1 MKNSTKQILSFLLVL
16 TLILSLST
24 LLSGCYAVKSGK
36 MDKIEGTYKL
46 TGYSGKTDYLTE
58 RGIELYVVIRSD
70 GTGYYAYKSN
80 DVEPYISEIRCS
92 FTADPDDSGKY
103 EYVSINFGNGNDAI
117 KLAIVAAGLFE
128 ISTNLNSQTPVW
140 GGNLIEGTAHIAYY
154 TDVDFTRVSKA
165 TDLSHVNSEF
175 GNYNVVPYGAM
186 GYDGTYELLN
196 TTNSANTPIDAE
208 IPENPFIYCYFDMDV
223 VAQKGKMWYML
234 KSDKVARTVDFSAA
248 ITTNY
253 DSGFAFRFGS
263 SDVRTEKIMSSV
275 YVYIP
280 YVTDVGEFALYFVL
294 RGAMTE
300 EDILANAQSQYE
312 YYLSLNPKE

>member
-1 MKNSTKQILSFLLVL
+1 MKNSTKRILSFLLVL

-80 DVEPYISEIRCS
+80 DTEPYISEIRCS
-92 FTADPDDSGKY
+92 FTADPDESGKY

-140 GGNLIEGTAHIAYY
+140 DGNLFEGTAHIAYY

-196 TTNSANTPIDAE
+196 TTNSATTPIDAE
-208 IPENPFIYCYFDMDV
+208 IPENPFIYCYFDMYV
-223 VAQKGKMWYML
+223 VAQKGKIWYML
-234 KSDKVARTVDFSAA
+234 KSDEQAVEKEFDVSIVSTTSNGFMLKLGNTEVVAER
-248 ITTNY
+248 NY
-253 DSGFAFRFGS
+253 SSTYIYLPYGEFVIQMAFRGS
-263 SDVRTEKIMSSV
+263 FYTDEEITQSV
-275 YVYIP
+275 NEVYNN
-280 YVTDVGEFALYFVL
+280 Y
-294 RGAMTE
+294 
-300 EDILANAQSQYE
+300 LANKAQ
-312 YYLSLNPKE
+312 